1 MAIVRCPVH
10 KIPYNDANP
19 RGCPACAREGAR
31 DESADVIREL
41 ARASRVA
48 RGMENPGSG
57 ANIPVVEVIAPR
69 SQTASETPGWL
80 ARALALARARRF
92 RTLGI
97 AAVAVLI
104 GILAV
109 VSGPRYVD
117 APDPPPADG
126 TVRPLLIEPNAAI
139 SGVFTA
145 LGTPQPQPVPDE
157 PQLARYGYGTGLVI
171 DAYNQH
177 VHRITFSLPNRSWK
191 GITVGVPEQTVRG
204 ALALLGVAQ
213 EASRQPPQPP
223 ESVSGFA
230 VYSSLDAR
238 PRRTLLVEVRPPNG
252 CYDVQVSLRPQVVG
266 ILLKG
271 SNRYAVIGERDALPQ
286 WVSTEVRSTSRVEI
300 GPDGTVTGCG

>member
-1 MAIVRCPVH
+1 
-10 KIPYNDANP
+10 
-19 RGCPACAREGAR
+19 
-31 DESADVIREL
+31 
-41 ARASRVA
+41 
-48 RGMENPGSG
+48 MENPGSG

-223 ESVSGFA
+223 ESVSGYA
-230 VYSSLDAR
+230 VYS
-238 PRRTLLVEVRPPNG
+238 NG